1 MHPHLY
7 ELDQVNV
14 TIQQNH
20 RDAMNAE
27 HLRIARQHQAASLV
41 AVAMRLRSSIGG
53 MLITAGESLRH
64 ETRAKPVLVSDPEPP
79 VTPSTT
85 TAIA

>member
-1 MHPHLY
+1 MHPYLY
-7 ELDQVNV
+7 ELDQIHV

-20 RDAMNAE
+20 REARNAE
-27 HLRIARQHQAASLV
+27 HLRITRQHQATSLV
-41 AVAMRLRSSIGG
+41 AVAMRLRASIGS

-64 ETRAKPVLVSDPEPP
+64 EPGAQPVLVSDPEPP
-79 VTPSTT
+79 AAPSTT